1 MIIRLIAIV
10 NENNWTSTLRER
22 EREREREE
30 SNELNDGLL
39 DFTYDKFIFSSRFGF
54 SAVAIFFPNNR
65 KSYPAGSVLNEKS

>member
-1 MIIRLIAIV
+1 MWTKIIELQL
-10 NENNWTSTLRER
+10 LRER
-22 EREREREE
+22 EREKEKEREE

-39 DFTYDKFIFSSRFGF
+39 DFTFDKFIFSSRFGF

>member
-1 MIIRLIAIV
+1 MR
-10 NENNWTSTLRER
+10 EGERDGER
-22 EREREREE
+22 ERDE

-39 DFTYDKFIFSSRFGF
+39 DFTFDKFIFSSRFGF

>member
-10 NENNWTSTLRER
+10 NENNWTSTFKR

-39 DFTYDKFIFSSRFGF
+39 DFTFDKFIFSSRFGF

>member
-1 MIIRLIAIV
+1 MK
-10 NENNWTSTLRER
+10 ENNWTSTFERDREKEKERR
-22 EREREREE
+22 ENQREE

-39 DFTYDKFIFSSRFGF
+39 DFTFDKFIFSSRFGF